1 MSSVVR
7 KAFSVREPVC
17 RTALSDE
24 TEMVSCSP
32 YFRWKAWGSRLAAAV
47 ILIPA
52 LPVMA
57 LLIVLVR
64 LTSRGPGLY
73 RQVRVG
79 RHGRSFLLY
88 KIRTMRHDAEA
99 KTGPVWTEP
108 RDPRITWLG
117 RFLRRVHLDELPQ
130 LFNVLRG
137 EMVLVGPRPERPE
150 FTQYLA
156 REIPGYMDRYLVA
169 PGITGLAQI
178 NLPPD
183 TDVDSV
189 RRKLVLDVQY
199 IRTASLSLDLR
210 ILLCT
215 SLRLIGLPG
224 LKIAQW
230 LGLVSVPEIPGR
242 MMRPAVNNGAPTTY
256 CVRLTCGAEGKV
268 AASEKCEF
276 PAD

>member
-7 KAFSVREPVC
+7 KSLSMREPL
-17 RTALSDE
+17 RRIAFTDE
-24 TEMVSCSP
+24 SEAVVCSP
-32 YFRWKAWGSRLAAAV
+32 YFRWKAWASRLVAA
-47 ILIPA
+47 LLLNPA
-52 LPVMA
+52 LPVMG
-57 LLIVLVR
+57 LLIVLVQ

-79 RHGRSFLLY
+79 CQGRTFSLY

-99 KTGPVWTEP
+99 KTGPVWTQP
-108 RDPRITWLG
+108 RDPRVTRLG

-156 REIPGYMDRYLVA
+156 REIPGYMDRCLVP

-189 RRKLVLDVQY
+189 RRKLVLDLQY

-215 SLRLIGLPG
+215 SSRLIGLPG

-230 LGLVSVPEIPGR
+230 LGLVSIPEVPER
-242 MMRPAVNNGAPTTY
+242 MMPRANNSAPTTY
-256 CVRLTCGAEGKV
+256 CVRLNCNKVVAPSKSEAPAE
-268 AASEKCEF
+268 
-276 PAD
+276 

>member
-1 MSSVVR
+1 MSFAVR
-7 KAFSVREPVC
+7 KALSMQEPLCQTSRLDAGETVVC
-17 RTALSDE
+17 S
-24 TEMVSCSP
+24 S
-32 YFRWKAWGSRLAAAV
+32 YFRWKAVGSRLAAAL

-79 RHGRSFLLY
+79 RHGRTFLLY

-99 KTGPVWTEP
+99 KTGPVWTQP
-108 RDPRITWLG
+108 HDPRVTRLG

-130 LFNVLRG
+130 LFNVIRG

-150 FTQYLA
+150 FTQFLA

-183 TDVDSV
+183 TDIDSV
-189 RRKLVLDVQY
+189 RRKLVLDLQY

-210 ILLCT
+210 ILACT
-215 SLRLIGLPG
+215 SSRLIGLPG
-224 LKIAQW
+224 LTIAQW
-230 LGLVSVPEIPGR
+230 LGLVSIPKVPKR
-242 MMRPAVNNGAPTTY
+242 MVHSAFNNGAPTTY
-256 CVRLTCGAEGKV
+256 CVRLGCDVDGKV
-268 AASEKCEF
+268 APSEKCEI
-276 PAD
+276 PAE